1 MGENKRDRF
10 IRVAETRTNKII
22 KLMQL
27 LGNCA
32 NKNNYDYTE
41 KDAQVIVEALEEELD
56 NIKAKFNLIS
66 VPSNKKFKL
75 DK

>member
-1 MGENKRDRF
+1 MGETKRERF

-32 NKNNYDYTE
+32 NKNNYEYTE
-41 KDAQVIVEALEEELD
+41 KDAQVIVEAIEVEL
-56 NIKAKFNLIS
+56 NAIKVKFNLIPS
-66 VPSNKKFKL
+66 SSNKKFSL